1 MEEEKINYA
10 LEQIPE
16 NQKRGWVAMFSVL
29 VAIGVD
35 LSSVIL
41 GAELA
46 QSMPMKQA
54 ILSVIVGS
62 FFSAILYTTCSLVGS
77 STSLSTSMIT
87 KYVFGEAGAKIFS
100 LVIGV
105 SLLGWFGVQVGFFAQ
120 NAQIIIK
127 DIFNLDVSMQILSL
141 IGGLLMMSTA
151 IYGYKAMEKLSVYS
165 VPFLLILMMLTIFLA
180 FRANGIPV
188 DDNMKST
195 MTFAGGVSLSMSI
208 IIVGAI
214 VSPDISRWA
223 RSRRDCAL
231 SSFLGIQFGNAFMII
246 VSIILVKCMGTSD
259 IMRIFITLGIAIPGI
274 IVLTLAQWTTNT
286 SNVYSASLSIA
297 LVLKKAPEKVLT
309 IVLGIVAT
317 LLAVFGIYE
326 GFIGFLNLLGIVI
339 APVGG
344 VYTAEYYIVKQEL
357 KGFDKGVLYKPI
369 VKRSIVSW
377 IIGIL
382 ITYLSTYGFITLTT
396 IAPLDGFIA
405 GFIVQSII
413 GKVLCSVKNKQEIDK
428 AV

>member
-1 MEEEKINYA
+1 M
-10 LEQIPE
+10 
-16 NQKRGWVAMFSVL
+16 
-29 VAIGVD
+29 
-35 LSSVIL
+35 
-41 GAELA
+41 
-46 QSMPMKQA
+46 
-54 ILSVIVGS
+54 
-62 FFSAILYTTCSLVGS
+62 
-77 STSLSTSMIT
+77 
-87 KYVFGEAGAKIFS
+87 
-100 LVIGV
+100 
-105 SLLGWFGVQVGFFAQ
+105 
-120 NAQIIIK
+120 
-127 DIFNLDVSMQILSL
+127 
-141 IGGLLMMSTA
+141 
-151 IYGYKAMEKLSVYS
+151 YS
-165 VPFLLILMMLTIFLA
+165 VPFLLVLMMLTIFLA
-180 FRANGIPV
+180 FRANGISV

-223 RSRRDCAL
+223 KSRRDCAL

-246 VSIILVKCMGTSD
+246 VSIVLVKCMGTSD

-309 IVLGIVAT
+309 IVLGIIAT

-405 GFIVQSII
+405 GFVVQSII
-413 GKVLCSVKNKQEIDK
+413 GKVLCSTKNKQEIDK